1 MKFFLLRLFFV
12 FCRQQHIETLV
23 RERQKHLDQ
32 IRARCKTDKDS
43 QSYPHSPQHMQAV
56 AASACGRTHRQ
67 SDPVQGKASPV
78 SSDCPSSECRNK
90 ESMPSVHETQPHLQM
105 LETLLDAWEKLKSLS
120 RPLPLE
126 VTEALQS
133 LSEEIDQLLKS
144 QDEC

>member
-1 MKFFLLRLFFV
+1 
-12 FCRQQHIETLV
+12 
-23 RERQKHLDQ
+23 
-32 IRARCKTDKDS
+32 
-43 QSYPHSPQHMQAV
+43 
-56 AASACGRTHRQ
+56 
-67 SDPVQGKASPV
+67 
-78 SSDCPSSECRNK
+78 
-90 ESMPSVHETQPHLQM
+90 MPSVHETQPHLQM